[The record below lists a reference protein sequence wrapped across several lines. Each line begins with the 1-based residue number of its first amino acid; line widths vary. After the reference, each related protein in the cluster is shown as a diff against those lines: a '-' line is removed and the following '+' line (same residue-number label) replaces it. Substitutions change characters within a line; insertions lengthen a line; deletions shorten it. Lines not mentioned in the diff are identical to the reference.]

1 MTAGL
6 AFLLKAVIFMLY
18 LCMCNLIY
26 AEPQADRDLI
36 IVIKGYF
43 ENYYKDLSE
52 KGPRKSK
59 TAVINELGTI
69 LGLENI
75 YDIGEL
81 NDGLNSQLS
90 PSQRYI
96 NIFALPGEDKLQCW
110 IGQVTEERNKA
121 RVIWGREIK
130 YAVRKMSNLIVHDY
144 VYFSTNGNDALDA
157 GVIGNTVY
165 YNLEAYFAQAEARWK
180 AFSKNKARGSI
191 SRPYDSL
198 GYNRLRR
205 KLRDI
210 TWRPLYLKS
219 IRLSP
224 DLNKAHR
231 DFLTESVELMTN
243 ASLFHELGHIYYS
256 LQNNVVNDIDSE
268 VTAFL
273 TELRY
278 SPLPHESL
286 DRVVCAAY
294 SSFMKIYR
302 LAGREILAGF
312 VSYIQSE
319 QAKGNK
325 AYKRISVGGKRLSRE
340 IKYLYKLTDGQIR
353 EISEYIY
360 KLKCNEG

>member
-1 MTAGL
+1 
-6 AFLLKAVIFMLY
+6 
-18 LCMCNLIY
+18 
-26 AEPQADRDLI
+26 
-36 IVIKGYF
+36 
-43 ENYYKDLSE
+43 
-52 KGPRKSK
+52 
-59 TAVINELGTI
+59 
-69 LGLENI
+69 
-75 YDIGEL
+75 
-81 NDGLNSQLS
+81 
-90 PSQRYI
+90 
-96 NIFALPGEDKLQCW
+96 
-110 IGQVTEERNKA
+110 
-121 RVIWGREIK
+121 
-130 YAVRKMSNLIVHDY
+130 
-144 VYFSTNGNDALDA
+144 
-157 GVIGNTVY
+157 
-165 YNLEAYFAQAEARWK
+165 
-180 AFSKNKARGSI
+180 
-191 SRPYDSL
+191 
-198 GYNRLRR
+198 
-205 KLRDI
+205 
-210 TWRPLYLKS
+210 
-219 IRLSP
+219 
-224 DLNKAHR
+224 
-231 DFLTESVELMTN
+231 MTN